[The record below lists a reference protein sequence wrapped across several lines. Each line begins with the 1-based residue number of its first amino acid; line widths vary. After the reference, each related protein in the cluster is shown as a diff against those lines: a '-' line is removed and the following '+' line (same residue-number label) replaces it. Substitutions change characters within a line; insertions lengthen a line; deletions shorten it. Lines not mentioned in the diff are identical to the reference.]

1 MKIWW
6 PWRRKKPRSL
16 FEERVQWLGEAPDA
30 KPSVL
35 LSDGPSHQG
44 RHPLNASGPFYVG
57 DGECISCGV
66 PHVVAPDS
74 MAWESNPNDPHVHC
88 YFKKQPVEPW
98 ELKQALAAIDASC
111 CGAIYYA
118 GSDREVLEAIRKSGN
133 KHAIVKARG

>member
-6 PWRRKKPRSL
+6 PRQRKKLLSL
-16 FEERVQWLGEAPDA
+16 FEERVPWLGEDPNA
-30 KPSVL
+30 KPPVL
-35 LSDGPSHQG
+35 PSDGPSHHG

-66 PHVVAPDS
+66 PHVVAPDL

-98 ELKQALAAIDASC
+98 ELKQAMAAIDASC
-111 CGAIYYA
+111 CGVIYYA
-118 GSDREVLEAIRKSGN
+118 GSDHEVLQAIRKSGN
-133 KHAIVKARG
+133 KDAIVKKRG